1 MSTASPS
8 SPVSSAFAE
17 RLILT
22 DRPTAVRWRILT
34 WIVVAS
40 VVAYL
45 LRFNLSVA
53 GPSMMRDLGLTEAQL
68 GLVLGAFAWCYGL
81 FQGPAGLIGER
92 VGPHRLMT
100 AVFIAWFATTACDR
114 LSVGLGPRLGCR
126 ICAVGGL
133 VCCARLFVAGTLV
146 SDPAVSV
153 ALLSV
158 GFGCIQFVDG
168 TYWAATMR
176 IAGPQTQSATG
187 ILKTG
192 GNVVGGIG
200 AVIVPMLATS
210 FGWAIAVASGAA
222 FAIAAAALW
231 CAVRPDLALQDRA
244 QEHCPDVLTELAN
257 PRQTSGG

>member
-1 MSTASPS
+1 MTYSNGSVTREPPEPAWRRCCSRSICRSCENGKLSSVSRSPMSTASPS

-92 VGPHRLMT
+92 V
-100 AVFIAWFATTACDR
+100 
-114 LSVGLGPRLGCR
+114 
-126 ICAVGGL
+126 
-133 VCCARLFVAGTLV
+133 
-146 SDPAVSV
+146 
-153 ALLSV
+153 
-158 GFGCIQFVDG
+158 
-168 TYWAATMR
+168 
-176 IAGPQTQSATG
+176 
-187 ILKTG
+187 
-192 GNVVGGIG
+192 
-200 AVIVPMLATS
+200 
-210 FGWAIAVASGAA
+210 
-222 FAIAAAALW
+222 
-231 CAVRPDLALQDRA
+231 
-244 QEHCPDVLTELAN
+244 
-257 PRQTSGG
+257 